1 MSMEDAATAL
11 HLLRDV
17 LELGD
22 GTVSAIHIGCVRFV
36 IRNLQKN
43 LGHPAPRQPKQRH
56 RTPTH
61 GENGRKLHGNNRRSE
76 TLAYNDLLLF
86 LRLATRRSLGH

>member
-22 GTVSAIHIGCVRFV
+22 GAVSAIHVACVRLV
-36 IRNLQKN
+36 IRKPQKN
-43 LGHPAPRQPKQRH
+43 LGRPAPRQPEQRH
-56 RTPTH
+56 RTLPH
-61 GENGRKLHGNNRRSE
+61 GDRNRRRLHGNNRRSV
-76 TLAYNDLLLF
+76 AYN
-86 LRLATRRSLGH
+86 

>member
-1 MSMEDAATAL
+1 MLMEDAATAL

-17 LELGD
+17 LELDD
-22 GTVSAIHIGCVRFV
+22 GTVSAIHVGCVRLV
-36 IRNLQKN
+36 LRKQQKN
-43 LGHPAPRQPKQRH
+43 LGRPVPRQPKQRH

-76 TLAYNDLLLF
+76 TLAYNDLLL
-86 LRLATRRSLGH
+86 LLCQTTWRSPGH